1 MLCCMGSGTSYH
13 IINIKKIQEKS
24 LAVKVKGCRDVT
36 FLLRDGEEGERIIL
50 GMAVRFF
57 VFFKLA

>member
-1 MLCCMGSGTSYH
+1 MGSGTSYH

-36 FLLRDGEEGERIIL
+36 FLLRDGEEGERII
-50 GMAVRFF
+50 
-57 VFFKLA
+57 